1 MTSSQPSTISVGRST
16 DVGQIREIN
25 EDFILVDE
33 ELGLYVVCDGMG
45 GHAAGEVASKTAAET
60 VREVVAAGPMPG
72 EMDTPALDELMRRA
86 VTEANRRVHA
96 LGQQAGSRK
105 GMGTTC
111 TALLVRGLR
120 AALAHVGDS
129 RLYVRRGES
138 VHLMSQDHTFIAE
151 AIRQGVIKPEEIRPD
166 MPHANIVTRAVGP
179 KPSVLVDTLVFD
191 LIPGDTLLLCSDGLH
206 QYFMDSGELS
216 TCLGAEEVT
225 EIAPQM
231 VATANERGGEDNI
244 SALVLRVLDAP
255 QVAKRAGEITQTFSA
270 LTHIH
275 LFHEL
280 SMTEL
285 AKVQEHLQ
293 KLQMPAG
300 ATVFEQG
307 DKSEGLYIV
316 STGKVRVH
324 RGDVEIAVLGEG
336 AHFGEMALLNQ
347 RPRAA
352 TVTVLSDARLLYLSR
367 QAFYAVVQA
376 DTVVGVKFLW
386 KLAQTLSLRLDE
398 AYETPEQFL
407 QKRETLTFGLFPSP
421 FSRKKK

>member
-1 MTSSQPSTISVGRST
+1 MTASQPSTLSVAKST
-16 DVGQIREIN
+16 DVGQVREIN

-45 GHAAGEVASKTAAET
+45 GHAAGEVASRTAAET
-60 VREVVAAGPMPG
+60 VREVVAAGPIPG

-120 AALAHVGDS
+120 AAMAHVGDS
-129 RLYVRRGES
+129 RLYVKRGES

-191 LIPGDTLLLCSDGLH
+191 LLPGDTLLLCSDGLH
-206 QYFMDSGELS
+206 QYFMDNGELA
-216 TCLGAEEVT
+216 TRLGVEQ
-225 EIAPQM
+225 IDQLAPQL

-244 SALVLRVLDAP
+244 SALVLRVLDTAH
-255 QVAKRAGEITQTFSA
+255 VAKRAGEITQTFSA

-280 SMTEL
+280 SMNEL

-293 KLQMPAG
+293 KVQKPAG

-307 DKSEGLYIV
+307 DKSDGLYIV

-324 RGDVEIAVLGEG
+324 RGDVDIAVLSEG

-352 TVTVLSDARLLYLSR
+352 TVTVLSDSKMLYLSR
-367 QAFYAVVQA
+367 EAFYAVVQA
-376 DTVVGVKFLW
+376 DTVIGVKFLW

-407 QKRETLTFGLFPSP
+407 QKRDTLTFGLFPSP
-421 FSRKKK
+421 FKKK

>member
-1 MTSSQPSTISVGRST
+1 VAVAQST
-16 DVGQIREIN
+16 DVGRIRDIN
-25 EDFILVDE
+25 EDFVLVDE

-45 GHAAGEVASKTAAET
+45 GHAAGEVASRTAAET
-60 VREVVAAGPMPG
+60 VREVVSAGPMPG
-72 EMDTPALDELMRRA
+72 EMDTAALDELMRRA
-86 VTEANRRVHA
+86 VTEANRRVHV

-129 RLYVRRGES
+129 RIYIKRGDS

-151 AIRQGVIKPEEIRPD
+151 AIRQGVIKQEEVRPD

-206 QYFMDSGELS
+206 QYFPDNGELADRLS
-216 TCLGAEEVT
+216 APELETLPT
-225 EIAPQM
+225 EL
-231 VATANERGGEDNI
+231 VGTANERGGEDNI
-244 SALVLRVLDAP
+244 SALVLRIRDTA

-280 SMTEL
+280 TMTEL
-285 AKVQEHLQ
+285 AKVQEHVQ
-293 KLQMPAG
+293 KLQKPAG
-300 ATVFEQG
+300 SAVFEKG
-307 DKSEGLYIV
+307 DMSEGLYIV
-316 STGKVRVH
+316 LTGKVRVH

-352 TVTVLSDARLLYLSR
+352 TVTVLADARLLYLSR
-367 QAFYAVVQA
+367 EAFYAVVQA
-376 DTVVGVKFLW
+376 DNVIGVKFLW

-407 QKRETLTFGLFPSP
+407 EKRDTLTFGLFPSP
-421 FSRKKK
+421 FSRRKK

>member
-1 MTSSQPSTISVGRST
+1 MTQGFTSTIDVAKST
-16 DVGQIREIN
+16 DVGQVREIN
-25 EDFILVDE
+25 EDFLLVDE
-33 ELGLYVVCDGMG
+33 SLGLYVVCDGMG
-45 GHAAGEVASKTAAET
+45 GHASGEVASRLAAET
-60 VREVVAAGPMPG
+60 VREVVASVPLPG
-72 EMDTPALDELMRRA
+72 EMDTAGLDALIRRA

-96 LGQQAGSRK
+96 LGQQAGSRR

-120 AALAHVGDS
+120 AAMAHVGDS
-129 RLYVRRGES
+129 RLYVKRGES

-151 AIRQGVIKPEEIRPD
+151 AVRQGVIKPEDIQPD

-191 LIPGDTLLLCSDGLH
+191 LLPGDTLLLCSDGLH
-206 QYFMDSGELS
+206 QYFMDNGELAQRLDS
-216 TCLGAEEVT
+216 EEL
-225 EIAPQM
+225 ES
-231 VATANERGGEDNI
+231 VARLLVGTANERGGDDNI

-255 QVAKRAGEITQTFSA
+255 QTAKRAGEITQTFSA

-280 SMTEL
+280 SMNEL

-293 KLQMPAG
+293 RLAEPAG
-300 ATVFEQG
+300 SIVFEQG
-307 DKSEGLYIV
+307 ESSEGLYIV

-324 RGDVEIAVLGEG
+324 RGDVQIAMLGEG

-352 TVTVLSDARLLYLSR
+352 TVTVLEDARLLYLSR
-367 QAFYAVVQA
+367 EAFYAVVQA
-376 DTVVGVKFLW
+376 DTVIGVKFLW

-398 AYETPEQFL
+398 AYETPEQFV
-407 QKRETLTFGLFPSP
+407 KARETLTFGLFPSP
-421 FSRKKK
+421 FSRRRK

>member
-1 MTSSQPSTISVGRST
+1 VTGSQPSTISVARST

-45 GHAAGEVASKTAAET
+45 GHAAGEVASRTAAET
-60 VREVVAAGPMPG
+60 VREVIAAGPMPG
-72 EMDTPALDELMRRA
+72 EMDTAALDELMRRA
-86 VTEANRRVHA
+86 VTEANRRVYA

-111 TALLVRGLR
+111 TAVLIRGLR

-129 RLYVRRGES
+129 RLYVKRGES

-206 QYFMDSGELS
+206 QYFMDSVELAAR
-216 TCLGAEEVT
+216 LAVEQVDQ
-225 EIAPQM
+225 IAPQL

-293 KLQMPAG
+293 KLQIPAG
-300 ATVFEQG
+300 STVFEQG

-324 RGDVEIAVLGEG
+324 RGEVEIAVLGEG

-352 TVTVLSDARLLYLSR
+352 TVTVLADARLLYLSR
-367 QAFYAVVQA
+367 EAFYAVVQA
-376 DTVVGVKFLW
+376 DTVIGVKFLW

-407 QKRETLTFGLFPSP
+407 HKRETLTFGLFPSP

>member
-1 MTSSQPSTISVGRST
+1 MTPPQPSAIAFAQST

-25 EDFILVDE
+25 EDYVLVDE

-60 VREVVAAGPMPG
+60 VREVVASGPLPK
-72 EMDTPALDELMRRA
+72 EMDTPALDALMRQA
-86 VTEANRRVHA
+86 VTEANRRVHS
-96 LGQQAGSRK
+96 LGQQAGSRR

-120 AALAHVGDS
+120 AVLAHVGDS
-129 RLYVRRGES
+129 RCYVKRGES

-151 AIRQGVIKPEEIRPD
+151 AIRQGVIKPEEVRPD

-191 LIPGDTLLLCSDGLH
+191 IIPGDTLLLCSDGLH
-206 QYFMDSGELS
+206 QYYRDNAELAER
-216 TCLGAEEVT
+216 LGAEDLGS
-225 EIAPQM
+225 IAPQL

-244 SALVLRVLDAP
+244 SALVLRVRDAP

-270 LTHIH
+270 LSHIH

-280 SMTEL
+280 TMTEL

-293 KLQMPAG
+293 KLQFPAG
-300 ATVFEQG
+300 ETVFQRG
-307 DKSEGLYIV
+307 DTSDGLYIV
-316 STGKVRVH
+316 STGEVRVH
-324 RGDVEIAVLGEG
+324 REEVEIAVLGEG

-352 TVTVLSDARLLYLSR
+352 TVTVTQDCRLLYLSR
-367 QAFYAVVQA
+367 EAFFAVVQA
-376 DTVVGVKFLW
+376 DTVMGVKFLW
-386 KLAQTLSLRLDE
+386 KLAQTLSLRLDD

-407 QKRETLTFGLFPSP
+407 KKRETLTFGLFPSP

>member
-1 MTSSQPSTISVGRST
+1 MTESQPSAISVASST
-16 DVGQIREIN
+16 DVGQLREIN

-45 GHAAGEVASKTAAET
+45 GHSAGEVASRTAAET
-60 VREVVAAGPMPG
+60 VREVIAAGPMPN
-72 EMDTPALDELMRRA
+72 ELDTAALDALMRRA

-96 LGQQAGSRK
+96 LGQQAGSRR

-111 TALLVRGLR
+111 TAVLIRGLR
-120 AALAHVGDS
+120 ATLAHVGDS

-138 VHLMSQDHTFIAE
+138 LHLMSQDHTFVAE
-151 AIRQGVIKPEEIRPD
+151 AIRQGALKPEDVRPD

-206 QYFMDSGELS
+206 QYFMDNGELAAQ
-216 TCLGAEEVT
+216 LAAEQVDP
-225 EIAPQM
+225 IAPRL

-280 SMTEL
+280 SMNEL

-293 KLQMPAG
+293 KRRFPAG
-300 ATVFEQG
+300 STVFGQG
-307 DKSEGLYIV
+307 DTSEGLYIV
-316 STGKVRVH
+316 ATGEVRVH

-352 TVTVLSDARLLYLSR
+352 TVTVLADACLLYLSR
-367 QAFYAVVQA
+367 EAFYAVVRA
-376 DTVVGVKFLW
+376 DTVIGVKFLW

-407 QKRETLTFGLFPSP
+407 RQRETLTFGLFPSP

>member
-1 MTSSQPSTISVGRST
+1 VTQGATSAIAHARST

-25 EDFILVDE
+25 EDFVLVDE
-33 ELGLYVVCDGMG
+33 SLGLYVVCDGMG

-60 VREVVAAGPMPG
+60 VREVVAAGPMPA
-72 EMDTPALDELMRRA
+72 EMDTPALEALMRSA

-96 LGQQAGSRK
+96 LGQQAGSRR

-120 AALAHVGDS
+120 AAMAHVGDS
-129 RLYVRRGES
+129 RLYVRRGEA

-151 AIRQGVIKPEEIRPD
+151 AVRQGVIKPEDIRPD

-206 QYFMDSGELS
+206 QYFMDPTELAARM
-216 TCLGAEEVT
+216 GAEELE
-225 EIAPQM
+225 EIAPQL
-231 VATANERGGEDNI
+231 VGTANERGGEDNI
-244 SALVLRVLDAP
+244 SALVLRVLNAP

-280 SMTEL
+280 SMNEL

-293 KLQMPAG
+293 HVAQRAG
-300 ATVFEQG
+300 SVVFEQG
-307 DKSEGLYIV
+307 ETSEGLYIV

-324 RGDVEIAVLGEG
+324 RGDVQIAVLGEG

-352 TVTVLSDARLLYLSR
+352 TVTVLADARLLYLSR
-367 QAFYAVVQA
+367 EAFYAVVQA
-376 DTVVGVKFLW
+376 DTVIGVKFLW

-407 QKRETLTFGLFPSP
+407 RQRETLAFGLFPSP
-421 FSRKKK
+421 FSRKRK